1 VHGHIHEKV
10 TLNKFSLPA
19 AALAAVLVFPRVA
32 LAESSS
38 LPSVFL
44 EELTSTE
51 VEAAIRSG
59 KTTIILP
66 VGGTEQNGPHMAL
79 GKHNAR
85 AKALA
90 GKVAQLLG
98 NALVAPVVAYV
109 PEGHIEPPTEHMR
122 FAGTISVPEAAFKS
136 ILDAAGRGFKR
147 HGFLNIVLMGDSGNY
162 QAALKAV
169 AAGLNR
175 DWGKSPARAHFVADY
190 YRATQTTY
198 VQGLRA
204 KGLTDSQIGAHAGSA
219 DTSLLLA
226 VDPSMVR
233 IDQLAV
239 AAHEGAA
246 TGTRGDPRASTV
258 ALGQLGVDAVVSQ
271 TIAAIRGA
279 VAAPR

>member
-1 VHGHIHEKV
+1 VHRHIHEKV
-10 TLNKFSLPA
+10 ILKKFSLPA
-19 AALAAVLVFPRVA
+19 AALVAVLVFQPIA
-32 LAESSS
+32 LAASSS

-44 EELTSTE
+44 EDLTTAE
-51 VEAAIRSG
+51 VVAAIRDG
-59 KTTIILP
+59 KTTIVIP

-79 GKHNAR
+79 GKHNVR

-90 GKVAQLLG
+90 GKVAQQLG

-147 HGFLNIVLMGDSGNY
+147 HGFLNIVLLGDSGNY
-162 QAALKAV
+162 QTALKAV
-169 AAGLNR
+169 ADGLNR

-204 KGLTDSQIGAHAGSA
+204 KGLTDSQIGTHAGSA

-239 AAHEGAA
+239 AAREGTA
-246 TGTRGDPRASTV
+246 TGTRGDPRAST
-258 ALGQLGVDAVVSQ
+258 AAMGQMGVDAVVSQ
-271 TIAAIRGA
+271 TVTAIRSA
-279 VAAPR
+279 VAVPR